1 MLQTLMSVLCL
12 LRQMRHVHF
21 ELVEVDVVVV
31 GLDAL
36 GCVQAENLEK
46 LELKIDSNNLFLSI
60 FFLK

>member
-21 ELVEVDVVVV
+21 ELVEVDVGV

-36 GCVQAENLEK
+36 GCVQAENLE
-46 LELKIDSNNLFLSI
+46 
-60 FFLK
+60 